1 MDGASPPTPEPRASN
16 LGRAAL
22 LVVAL
27 TAAGAASAQTPA
39 RPAVPQ
45 RPGQMPTLPLT
56 QLDERT
62 MAADFDNRAFTL
74 SFAQPVPTKD
84 LLLLLVRGTS
94 LSIIPDPAINGS
106 FIGELKNVTVRQAL
120 GLILPPLDLDYTIDR
135 GFIRVFRRAP
145 ETRLYDINYIATE
158 RTAESSLGGDA
169 TARPNGSYAR
179 VVSTTKADVF
189 AELTKGV
196 QTLLSER
203 AMFNVDRKAGL
214 LQVTDFPE
222 RLDRVAVYLDT
233 VQDHVH
239 RQVQVDARILEVEL
253 NDDKRQTLD
262 WTALAQAGSP
272 AGAAGTATL
281 TRPSLTGLRVT
292 DVSRFMAA
300 LAEQGIVSLIADPQL
315 LALNNE
321 PAIVRATTESRP
333 GDRKDNDRP
342 ALPAVTL
349 SVTAQIGPDG
359 IVMLSLS
366 PIVAVRSSGQNAGA
380 EDRIHET
387 DTLARVADG
396 ETIVVAGFGRQREV
410 RERRNAGVKGGWFG
424 RSTVVTNKRVELLIL
439 LTPRILGN
447 VPSQ

>member
-1 MDGASPPTPEPRASN
+1 
-16 LGRAAL
+16 
-22 LVVAL
+22 
-27 TAAGAASAQTPA
+27 
-39 RPAVPQ
+39 
-45 RPGQMPTLPLT
+45 MPTLPLT
-56 QLDERT
+56 QLDERAL
-62 MAADFDNRAFTL
+62 AADFDNRAFTL

-94 LSIIPDPAINGS
+94 LSVVPDPAISGS

-120 GLILPPLDLDYTIDR
+120 GLILPPLDLDYTIDG

-145 ETRLYDINYIATE
+145 ETRLFDINYIATE

-169 TARPNGSYAR
+169 IARPNGSYAR
-179 VVSTTKADVF
+179 VISTTKGDVF

-233 VQDHVH
+233 VHDHVH
-239 RQVQVDARILEVEL
+239 RQVQIDARILEVEL
-253 NDDKRQTLD
+253 NDENAQALD
-262 WTALAQAGSP
+262 WTALAQAGAS
-272 AGAAGTATL
+272 AAVARTATL
-281 TRPSLTGLRVT
+281 APPSLTGLRVT

-300 LAEQGIVSLIADPQL
+300 LAEQGKVLLIADPQL

-321 PAIVRATTESRP
+321 PAIVRTTTESRP
-333 GDRKDNDRP
+333 SDKKDRERP

-349 SVTAQIGPDG
+349 SVTAEIGPDG

-366 PIVAVRSSGQNAGA
+366 PIVAVRSSGQNAAAGD
-380 EDRIHET
+380 EVHEA

-396 ETIVVAGFGRQREV
+396 ETIVVAGFGRPREV
-410 RERRNAGVKGGWFG
+410 RERRNVGVKGGWFG

-439 LTPRILGN
+439 LTPKILSS
-447 VPSQ
+447 VP